1 MHLCKKFLDKG
12 HAVFGVDNM
21 NSYYDK
27 NLKIERLKKLLNFN
41 NFEFLESDISDSP
54 LIDSIFR
61 KFKPNK
67 VVNLAAQAGVRYSIE
82 NPTAYVKSNILG
94 FLNIL
99 ENCKKY
105 KVEGLI
111 YASSSSVYGGNKNL
125 PFSIEDDIRDP
136 VSIYAVSKITNEL
149 MARAFSNLYGL
160 HTTGLRYFTVYGP
173 WGRPDMA
180 MFIFTEKIKN
190 NKVIN
195 VYNHGD
201 MLRDF
206 TYIDDIIDGTYLSIE
221 KNYECE
227 IFNLG
232 NNNSSTLMDMISQ
245 IESCLG
251 KKAKINFCDIQLGDV
266 KSTLAD
272 IEYSKKML
280 GFSPKVNINKGIPKF
295 IDWYNTFY
303 I

>member
-1 MHLCKKFLDKG
+1 
-12 HAVFGVDNM
+12 
-21 NSYYDK
+21 
-27 NLKIERLKKLLNFN
+27 
-41 NFEFLESDISDSP
+41 
-54 LIDSIFR
+54 
-61 KFKPNK
+61 
-67 VVNLAAQAGVRYSIE
+67 
-82 NPTAYVKSNILG
+82 
-94 FLNIL
+94 
-99 ENCKKY
+99 
-105 KVEGLI
+105 
-111 YASSSSVYGGNKNL
+111 
-125 PFSIEDDIRDP
+125 
-136 VSIYAVSKITNEL
+136 
-149 MARAFSNLYGL
+149 
-160 HTTGLRYFTVYGP
+160 
-173 WGRPDMA
+173 MA